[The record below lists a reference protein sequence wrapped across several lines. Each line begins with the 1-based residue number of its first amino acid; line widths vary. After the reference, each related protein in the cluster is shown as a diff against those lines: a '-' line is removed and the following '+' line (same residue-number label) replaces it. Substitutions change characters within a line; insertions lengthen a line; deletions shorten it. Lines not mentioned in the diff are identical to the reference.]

1 MLLSE
6 LATPSELALWLKIAI
21 FNPVCPSWP
30 PSDSLLG
37 LKTLLSELATPSEL
51 ALWLK
56 IAISNPVCLC

>member
-37 LKTLLSELATPSEL
+37 LKTLLSEPAALQNLTPG
-51 ALWLK
+51 LK
-56 IAISNPVCLC
+56 IAISNPV